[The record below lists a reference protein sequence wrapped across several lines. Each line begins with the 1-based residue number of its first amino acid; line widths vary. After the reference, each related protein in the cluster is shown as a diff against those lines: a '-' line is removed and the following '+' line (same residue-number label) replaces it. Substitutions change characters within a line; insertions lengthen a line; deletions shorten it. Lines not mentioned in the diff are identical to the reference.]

1 MKIFKKVLPL
11 IVLIFSIFLLSS
23 CSLIP
28 TGNGGTTTAQVND
41 GPLRILEDSMELY
54 EGESKRIR
62 YEKLTSKDLTIT
74 FLTNDLSVATV
85 NPIGYVTAKGNGETT
100 IEIEVD
106 SFTYYVH
113 VKVLKGDEFTAPD
126 KIVYTL
132 GDELDLT
139 GGKITKY
146 NHDGTVKEVINLTP
160 DMVSGF
166 DSSETG
172 SKTLT
177 VTYGTDKYTYGISI
191 VKAGGIEIYDFKTPA
206 FSELTAGKSNQIR
219 LEALHMTELK
229 EALTSLYDYDEFEIS
244 VDIKTPDN
252 DTDTIYAF
260 YTQDYDESHK
270 NITMNTSKNIEGSVI
285 SKTGFNYQTT
295 FTKNGNGYY
304 ALRYNPPKT
313 GSYTFKMYIK
323 ASGELIYTKEGSFS
337 VSNKENTKGVISVT
351 SNKLGFKFEDGS
363 SYIPVGENI
372 AWYNSAERR
381 YNDYTMFLEGMV
393 EGGFNFMRY
402 WAAAW
407 GSCLWWENI
416 TDYTNRLDEAY
427 EQDLILEMMYENGIY
442 VDLCFYHHGMF
453 SASVNPMWKGSS
465 NNWYTQKYGY
475 NPYSDVLTDG
485 GKFFT
490 DEYAIKWTKNYLKYE
505 IARYTSYDSIMSY
518 ELFNEIDWVEGYEV
532 NAGRNWHNEMATFI
546 NAIDYKDRMVTT
558 SIKSDKGSSVA
569 TSLYR
574 LDAID
579 YVNYHVYGGYNFI
592 DYLYKNAQ
600 SYLSTYNKPVM
611 LQECDYSG
619 NGGQDQHNADPSNI
633 SMHAQIW
640 GGVMG
645 LASTG
650 MSWWWDSLIEKY
662 NVYTVFKGVSA
673 YAKEMNIDGS
683 YTPLQS
689 SSKFLTSNTNTNKMG
704 YDFGD
709 RIYAYVYNK
718 NFKVGSTGH
727 STNTTITITSLA
739 NGNYRVRQYNTNTGA
754 ITKDETKSVSLGTMT
769 LSLSFTDDIALI
781 IEKK

>member
-1 MKIFKKVLPL
+1 MKIFKKILPL
-11 IVLIFSIFLLSS
+11 IVLIFSISLLTACTLS
-23 CSLIP
+23 P
-28 TGNGGTTTAQVND
+28 GGNNNTTTAQVND
-41 GPLRILEDSMELY
+41 GPIRIIESNMELV
-54 EGESKRIR
+54 EGENKRIR
-62 YEKLTSKDLTIT
+62 YEKLTSKDLSIT
-74 FLTNDLSVATV
+74 FLTNDPSVATV
-85 NPIGYVTAKGNGETT
+85 NKMGYVSAKGSGEVT
-100 IEIEVD
+100 IEITVD
-106 SFTYYVH
+106 SYTYYVH
-113 VKVLKGDEFTAPD
+113 VKVMKGDEFTAPE
-126 KIVYTL
+126 KIVYTI

-146 NHDGTVKEVINLTP
+146 NPDGSVKEVINLTI

-166 DSSETG
+166 DSSATG

-177 VTYGTDKYTYGISI
+177 VTYENTKYTYGISV
-191 VKAGGIEIYDFKTPA
+191 VKAGGIEIYDFKTPS

-219 LEALHMTELK
+219 LEALHINELK

-244 VDIKTPDN
+244 VDITTPDN
-252 DTDTIYAF
+252 STDTIYAF

-270 NITMNTSKNIEGSVI
+270 NISMNTSKNIEGSVI

-295 FTKNGNGYY
+295 FTKNGDGYY

-323 ASGELIYTKEGSFS
+323 ASGELIYTKEGTFN
-337 VSNKENTKGVISVT
+337 VSSKENTKGVISVT
-351 SNKLGFKFEDGS
+351 SNNLGFMFEDGS

-393 EGGFNFMRY
+393 SGGFNFMRY

-465 NNWYTQKYGY
+465 NTWYTQKYGY
-475 NPYSDVLTDG
+475 NPYSDILSDG

-490 DEYAIKWTKNYLKYE
+490 DEEAIKWTKNYLKYE

-518 ELFNEIDWVEGYEV
+518 ELFNEIDWIEGYEV
-532 NAGRNWHNEMATFI
+532 NAGRNWHNEMSTYI
-546 NAIDYKDRMVTT
+546 KNIDYKNRMVTT

-574 LDAID
+574 LENID

-592 DYLYKNAQ
+592 DYIYKNAQ
-600 SYLSTYNKPVM
+600 SYLTTYNKPVM

-619 NGGQDQHNADPSNI
+619 NGGQDQHNVDPENT
-633 SMHAQIW
+633 SMHAQLW
-640 GGVMG
+640 AGVMG

-650 MSWWWDSLIEKY
+650 MTWWWDSLIEKY

-673 YAKEMNIDGS
+673 YAKEMNINGS
-683 YTPLQS
+683 YSVLQGS
-689 SSKFLTSNTNTNKMG
+689 SSFTLSNVNTNKMG
-704 YDFGD
+704 YNFGD

-718 NFKVGSTGH
+718 NFKVGNTGLST
-727 STNTTITITSLA
+727 STTLTISSLSS
-739 NGNYRVRQYNTNTGA
+739 GSYRVRQFNTETGA
-754 ITKDETKSVSLGTMT
+754 VMSDETKSPVAGIMT
-769 LSLSFTDDIALI
+769 LSLSFTNDIALI